1 MSCTLGCERQSIRA
15 VIQPAASLRA
25 MLVIGQG
32 PAGPQGPPGTAGPGG
47 GVDLHFAHV
56 QSAAAAAWS
65 IAHGLGKRPSV
76 SVFVGG
82 QLVEGDPQHVDANN
96 LVINFSAPVS
106 GVAYLN

>member
-1 MSCTLGCERQSIRA
+1 MSCTLGCERQSLRA
-15 VIQPAASLRA
+15 VIQPTAVIRASL
-25 MLVIGQG
+25 VVGQG

-47 GVDLHFAHV
+47 GVDLNLAHV
-56 QSAAAAAWS
+56 QSAPSASWS

-82 QLVEGDPQHVDANN
+82 VLVEGDPQHVDANN

>member
-1 MSCTLGCERQSIRA
+1 MSCTLGCERQALRA
-15 VIQPAASLRA
+15 VVQPAAQIA
-25 MLVIGQG
+25 ATLVIGQG

-47 GVDLHFAHV
+47 GVDLNFAHV
-56 QSAAAAAWS
+56 QAAASTAWS

-76 SVFVGG
+76 SVFVAGA
-82 QLVEGDPQHVDANN
+82 LVEGEPQHVDANN